1 MKNLNWLK
9 KEIEKDKKEIFFHKK
24 KIIQEIIN
32 TPKTQIT
39 TGPKIIRKTTAWN
52 KIIKKLQHLF
62 RV

>member
-9 KEIEKDKKEIFFHKK
+9 KEIEKDNKEIFFHKK
-24 KIIQEIIN
+24 SIIKEIIN

-39 TGPKIIRKTTAWN
+39 TGPKSLRKTTVWN